1 MRLLERIRDERTL
14 SLVHISYGLAVVRNL
29 CQRVVVTYLGKIVE
43 QAVTRTLF
51 ALPPHP
57 YTAALLAGVP
67 SA

>member
-1 MRLLERIRDERTL
+1 M
-14 SLVHISYGLAVVRNL
+14 VRNL
-29 CQRVVVTYLGKIVE
+29 CQCVVVTYLGKIVE

-57 YTAALLAGVP
+57 YSAALLAGVP